1 MSFLKGRLFRSSFHS
16 SSSEFTLLLARGSEG
31 VRRKILYSTKSK
43 ATFLLFSLLNCH
55 ARQSRQILN
64 LKTKQNT
71 SLIEMIVLGS
81 TITQKYLDSIL
92 FLPKFKQIN
101 KQNPQGQSSSQ
112 VLEVHCWQVFV
123 SHQKLMHFPQVIP
136 IHICTHFQH
145 HPHACSAGF
154 NSYLHSPHH
163 SGDSL
168 LCFLCATQKLQHYI
182 EGKRDAATCC
192 TCVFEPCSSL
202 TMAVS
207 SLSRQQVA
215 FCFPLL

>member
-16 SSSEFTLLLARGSEG
+16 SSSEFTLLLAQGSEG

-101 KQNPQGQSSSQ
+101 KQTNR
-112 VLEVHCWQVFV
+112 
-123 SHQKLMHFPQVIP
+123 
-136 IHICTHFQH
+136 THK
-145 HPHACSAGF
+145 
-154 NSYLHSPHH
+154 
-163 SGDSL
+163 DSL
-168 LCFLCATQKLQHYI
+168 AHKFLKS
-182 EGKRDAATCC
+182 
-192 TCVFEPCSSL
+192 PL
-202 TMAVS
+202 TSV
-207 SLSRQQVA
+207 
-215 FCFPLL
+215 C